1 MPTRRMRGHI
11 EPASYAPEACW
22 PCRIR
27 WLVQCFAMA
36 SSSSPREDSERTAF
50 SVAVEG
56 TRGPRERDRFTNIA
70 VADYALPNGT
80 LIEGFRITKAI
91 GQGGFGIVYLA
102 WESALDRNVA
112 IKEYMPSLLAV
123 REQSS
128 FSVSVRSEECRET
141 FAAGLKSFVNEARL
155 LGRFNHH
162 ALVKVFQF
170 WEANRT
176 AYMAMPYYEG
186 RTLKAVLKAP
196 PEPFTET
203 QLRAWVHPLLDA
215 LDVIHRERCYHRDIS
230 PDNILLTD
238 SGPVLLDFGAARRV
252 ISDMTQSLTA
262 VLKHGYAPI
271 EQYGG
276 AMMQGPWTDLYAL
289 AGVMHHAIT
298 GQPPSPS
305 VERIINDTLQPLA
318 TTHAGRYGDSFLR
331 AIDAALSVRP
341 EARPQNVAQF
351 RALLDAGLT
360 PASHS
365 VLPTSQFQHSVDTNE
380 GVVAVAS
387 DRNGSQT
394 KASPFPTAPAR
405 LAREGTPAWRTG
417 KAVFALAAAAVL
429 LAGGAVVWMTTRD
442 KFAPS
447 VDRMPT
453 ARETP
458 APTATARDAAPTPA
472 AGPAPAAAPASAS
485 IPSPGETPA
494 PTPAEPP
501 ETPQLPTAAESPKEP
516 PKVKEAP
523 AVADR
528 SRPTANPPAPTGQRA
543 RPIASSRVV
552 TESKRATL
560 ADQPPPSSYN
570 ERVRPP
576 RCGAIVQKSSLES
589 LSPEEVAFLKR
600 ECR

>member
-1 MPTRRMRGHI
+1 
-11 EPASYAPEACW
+11 
-22 PCRIR
+22 
-27 WLVQCFAMA
+27 
-36 SSSSPREDSERTAF
+36 
-50 SVAVEG
+50 
-56 TRGPRERDRFTNIA
+56 
-70 VADYALPNGT
+70 
-80 LIEGFRITKAI
+80 
-91 GQGGFGIVYLA
+91 
-102 WESALDRNVA
+102 
-112 IKEYMPSLLAV
+112 
-123 REQSS
+123 
-128 FSVSVRSEECRET
+128 
-141 FAAGLKSFVNEARL
+141 
-155 LGRFNHH
+155 
-162 ALVKVFQF
+162 
-170 WEANRT
+170 
-176 AYMAMPYYEG
+176 
-186 RTLKAVLKAP
+186 
-196 PEPFTET
+196 
-203 QLRAWVHPLLDA
+203 LLDA

-318 TTHAGRYGDSFLR
+318 KTHAGRYRDSFLR

-341 EARPQNVAQF
+341 EARPQSVAQF
-351 RALLDAGLT
+351 RELLDAGLG

-365 VLPTSQFQHSVDTNE
+365 VLPTSKFQHSGDTDE
-380 GVVAVAS
+380 GVVPVAS
-387 DRNGSQT
+387 DRDGRQP
-394 KASPFPTAPAR
+394 KASPFRTAPAG
-405 LAREGTPAWRTG
+405 LAREGTPARRTG
-417 KAVFALAAAAVL
+417 KAVYALATAAVL

-442 KFAPS
+442 KSAPP
-447 VDRMPT
+447 VERMPT

-458 APTATARDAAPTPA
+458 APTPAARDAAPTPA
-472 AGPAPAAAPASAS
+472 AGPAPAAEPASAS
-485 IPSPGETPA
+485 IPNPAETPA
-494 PTPAEPP
+494 PTPAEPL
-501 ETPQLPTAAESPKEP
+501 ETPQLPTAVES

-523 AVADR
+523 AVADQ
-528 SRPTANPPAPTGQRA
+528 SRPTANLPAPTGQRA
-543 RPIASSRVV
+543 RPIASSRAV
-552 TESKRATL
+552 TESKRASL
-560 ADQPPPSSYN
+560 ADQPPPPSYN